1 MTGAFE
7 GGIRVRIDHRFTAEG
22 TPIAPSAL
30 LSRAIDLVVACA
42 ALVLLSPVLMAVAV
56 AVKATSRGPILFSHE
71 RAGRHGRPFR
81 VLKFRSMRVNQEIP
95 AELKAELE
103 ERFKLTGDPRI
114 TSVGRILRR
123 TSLDELP
130 QLLNV
135 LAGDMA
141 IVGPRPV
148 TRVEVDRKYGE
159 HAAEVLSVKPGL
171 TGLWQVSGRS
181 LLSYEDR
188 VRLDVEYVRTRS
200 IRGDLGI
207 MLRTIPAI
215 LSMRGAE

>member
-1 MTGAFE
+1 M
-7 GGIRVRIDHRFTAEG
+7 RIDYRFTARG
-22 TPIAPSAL
+22 TRITPLAL
-30 LSRAIDLVVACA
+30 LSRALDLAVASL
-42 ALVLLSPVLMAVAV
+42 ALILLLPVFAVTAV
-56 AVKATSRGPILFSHE
+56 AVKVTSPGPILFSHE
-71 RAGRHGRPFR
+71 RAGRNGRPFR

-103 ERFKLTGDPRI
+103 ERFKLTGDPRV
-114 TSVGRILRR
+114 TPVGRILRR

-130 QLLNV
+130 QLFNV
-135 LAGDMA
+135 IAGDMA

-188 VRLDVEYVRTRS
+188 VRLDLEYVRTRS

>member
-1 MTGAFE
+1 MRILQHPGSEGA
-7 GGIRVRIDHRFTAEG
+7 D
-22 TPIAPSAL
+22 IASHSHASRALDIVVASAALAL
-30 LSRAIDLVVACA
+30 LSPLLVVA
-42 ALVLLSPVLMAVAV
+42 ALAVRLTSP
-56 AVKATSRGPILFSHE
+56 GPAIFRHE
-71 RAGRHGRPFR
+71 RAGRHGRPFQ
-81 VLKFRSMRVNQEIP
+81 VYNFRSMYLQR
-95 AELKAELE
+95 ELPEEMQRELD
-103 ERFKLTGDPRI
+103 ERFNLTRDPRV
-114 TSVGRILRR
+114 TLVGNILLR
-123 TSLDELP
+123 TSLDDVP

-148 TRVEVDRKYGE
+148 TTTEVARKYGE
-159 HAAEVLSVKPGL
+159 AATEVLSVKPGI

-188 VRLDVEYVRTRS
+188 VRLDLEYVRTRS
-200 IRGDLGI
+200 LRGDLGI